1 MNPSAIIIGASSG
14 IGLELARLLA
24 SRGLRLGLAARR
36 TELLE
41 QHAAVLPAL
50 SCFRSLD
57 VSDPTAA
64 ISALEGMFTD
74 LAPVSFIYLV
84 AGTGHLNPDLR
95 WAPEEETIRV
105 NALGFAALA
114 ACSLRLFLQQG
125 SGHLIGIS
133 SVAALRGSATAP
145 AYSASKAFASCYLQ
159 GLRYRARRSGLPIFV
174 TEARPG
180 FVDTAMLKAARPFWV
195 ASPAIAA
202 KQIVGAVDTRR
213 AVVYVTRRWRVVAWL
228 LRFLPDAI
236 LSKVA

>member
-1 MNPSAIIIGASSG
+1 MSPSAIVVGASSG

-36 TELLE
+36 TALLE
-41 QHAAVLPAL
+41 QHAAAL
-50 SCFRSLD
+50 AAVSCIRTLD
-57 VSDPTAA
+57 VSEPTAA
-64 ISALEGMFTD
+64 LSSLEDMFTH

-84 AGTGHLNPDLR
+84 AGTGHLNHDLR
-95 WAPEEETIRV
+95 WALEEDTIRV

-125 SGHLIGIS
+125 YGHLIGIS

-145 AYSASKAFASCYLQ
+145 AYSASKAFASRYLQ
-159 GLRYRARRSGLPIFV
+159 GLRYRARQSGLPIFV
-174 TEARPG
+174 TDVRPG

-195 ASPAIAA
+195 ASPAMAA

-213 AVVYVTRRWRVVAWL
+213 PLVYVTRRWRAIAWL
-228 LRFLPDAI
+228 QRFLPDAVFTKI
-236 LSKVA
+236 S